1 MRALRPIRPPADLHI
16 ASDEDEEADDE
27 SPGLPANEPP
37 PPDGATDQ
45 HETESNTSD
54 PWVRKGPAPAQP
66 VAGRRCVR
74 TDADEEFVPY
84 SDLIA
89 ELERLNEEQVLLEN
103 KGRQLESELRNS
115 EVFFQ

>member
-1 MRALRPIRPPADLHI
+1 MRGLRPIRPPANLHI
-16 ASDEDEEADDE
+16 SSDENEEADDE
-27 SPGLPANEPP
+27 STSPGHQTGE
-37 PPDGATDQ
+37 GAAEQ

-74 TDADEEFVPY
+74 TDADEEFVAY
-84 SDLIA
+84 ADLIA
-89 ELERLNEEQVLLEN
+89 ELERLNEEQVQMEN

-115 EVFFQ
+115 K